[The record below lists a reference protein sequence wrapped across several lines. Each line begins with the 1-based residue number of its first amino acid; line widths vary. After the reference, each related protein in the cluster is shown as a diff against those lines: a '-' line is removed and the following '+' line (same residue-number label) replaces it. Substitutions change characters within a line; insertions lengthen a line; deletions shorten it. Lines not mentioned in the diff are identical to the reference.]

1 VLEFVQLF
9 CFTNED
15 IEVFVEET
23 NRYAEQFFE
32 KTPRDTLPPKSRM
45 RDWEPTDA
53 NEMKAFLALTILMGL
68 VVKADLDEY
77 WTTSPLVETP
87 FFGAVMSRNRFELLL
102 KFFHIADSSGA
113 RKKGEEGYDPLY
125 RIRLLHDRYL
135 KRSQETYT
143 PEQNL
148 ALDEATMLWKGHVSY
163 RVYNPNKPDKFGV
176 KLYVV
181 CESSSGYIVNWQVY
195 TGKTEDP
202 QEHGH
207 TYRVVMDLL
216 PDHLRGKGY
225 RVYMDRYYSSPKLFH
240 DLWSKELGATGTVML
255 NRKDMPKR
263 AVQQKLQK
271 GETVTVY
278 KTHPN
283 QLSCVKWKDKRDIY
297 MLSNIDSVEMQDSG
311 KTCRKSGEAIRKP
324 GCVLK
329 YNERMGGVDRNDQ
342 LAKYYTF
349 ARKGLKVWKKEF
361 FFLTNSM
368 VLQAYLIYR
377 KYTQGKKLTQYQ
389 FRLKLVEELLTA
401 AEMVNFPKLHQRR
414 SSRDAEPLAR
424 LTARHFPSFIPR
436 TEKKL
441 HPTRKCVVCKAR
453 NIRKESIYWCGDCRA
468 PLCVAPCFGDYHRL
482 RHYDASNSRMET
494 DQDNSACDDSD

>member
-113 RKKGEEGYDPLY
+113 KKKGEEGYDPLY

-163 RVYNPNKPDKFGV
+163 RVHNPNKPDKFGV

-207 TYRVVMDLL
+207 TYRVVIDLL

-240 DLWSKELGATGTVML
+240 DLWSKELGATGTVMP
-255 NRKDMPKR
+255 NRKEMPKR

-297 MLSNIDSVEMQDSG
+297 MLSNIVPVDTTHPFVVLEHTSWFSYGFPTFLACFPTVLHLYRINIGEHVNISLVLPLY
-311 KTCRKSGEAIRKP
+311 TCQNQPFIKRYTMVK
-324 GCVLK
+324 
-329 YNERMGGVDRNDQ
+329 Q
-342 LAKYYTF
+342 LPST
-349 ARKGLKVWKKEF
+349 RLT
-361 FFLTNSM
+361 LTNCH
-368 VLQAYLIYR
+368 V
-377 KYTQGKKLTQYQ
+377 
-389 FRLKLVEELLTA
+389 
-401 AEMVNFPKLHQRR
+401 
-414 SSRDAEPLAR
+414 
-424 LTARHFPSFIPR
+424 
-436 TEKKL
+436 
-441 HPTRKCVVCKAR
+441 
-453 NIRKESIYWCGDCRA
+453 
-468 PLCVAPCFGDYHRL
+468 
-482 RHYDASNSRMET
+482 
-494 DQDNSACDDSD
+494 